1 MKKPKY
7 KIDDRVTFTLGDRV
21 LTGTVAIVDAYGTF
35 ENPNEVSYDIIAV
48 WEGRDTLFKH
58 IGEHLVLKKV

>member
-1 MKKPKY
+1 MEKPKY
-7 KIDDRVTFTLGDRV
+7 KIDDRVIFTLDDKAI
-21 LTGTVAIVDAYGTF
+21 TGTVAIVDAYGTF

-58 IGEHLVLKKV
+58 IEEHMILKKV

>member
-1 MKKPKY
+1 MEKPKY
-7 KIDDRVTFTLGDRV
+7 DINDRVKFTIDDMVF
-21 LTGTVAIVDAYGTF
+21 TGTVVIVDAHGTF

-58 IGEHLVLKKV
+58 IGEHMILRKV